1 MRSQDPNARG
11 LTACLVTDSREPSG
25 VGEHM
30 LALAAK
36 LRPHVRVLFACPP
49 SPTGQLCLDRAVGLG
64 LETLAFGWERPHAG
78 DRFAAWLDARGV
90 DVCHVHAG
98 IAWEGFDVVSA
109 ARQSGVPVVIRTEHL
124 PFVIK
129 DRLRRAWYAGAL
141 QCVDKLICVSEG
153 ARDCFVEADIPAD
166 LITVIRNGI
175 LVPSVRGDRSRIRAA
190 LGLDAHD
197 RVVLTVA
204 RYTYQKG
211 HDTLLDAIPSV
222 LAGAPCARFVWVGTG
237 PLEAVMREAVCA
249 RGLDRHVAFLGQ
261 RHDVPDLMR
270 GADLFVLPSRF
281 EGLPLAVLEAMA
293 AKLPVVATRVCGT
306 EEAVQDGVT
315 GVLVEPDDPQ
325 ALAAALSNVL
335 TKPHLA
341 RRLGASGY
349 ARVKRAFEASRMA
362 QATLALYRELLDRS
376 VQFRGAHQ
384 PAAIIR
390 HQPADPCHPLTLNRT
405 GRGWR

>member
-1 MRSQDPNARG
+1 MRYWDPNVRG
-11 LTACLVTDSREPSG
+11 LTVCLVTDSHEPSG

-36 LRPHVRVLFACPP
+36 LRPHTRILFACSP
-49 SPTGQLCLDRAVGLG
+49 SSTGQLCLDRAAALG
-64 LETLAFGWERPHAG
+64 LETLAFDWDGPHVG
-78 DRFAAWLDARGV
+78 DRFTSWLAARRV

-98 IAWEGFDVVSA
+98 VAWEGFDVASA
-109 ARQSGVPVVIRTEHL
+109 ARQSGIPVVIRTEHL

-129 DRLRRAWYAGAL
+129 NRVRRTWYADAL
-141 QCVDKLICVSEG
+141 RSVDKLICVSEG
-153 ARDCFVEADIPAD
+153 ARDSFVEAGISAD

-175 LVPSVRGDRSRIRAA
+175 LVSSVRGDRSRIRAA
-190 LGLDAHD
+190 VGLDAHD
-197 RVVLTVA
+197 QMVLTVA

-211 HDTLLDAIPSV
+211 HDILLDAIPSV
-222 LAGAPCARFVWVGTG
+222 LAGAPRARFVWVGTG

-249 RGLDRHVAFLGQ
+249 RGLDRHVLFLGQ

-335 TKPHLA
+335 TEPHLA
-341 RRLGASGY
+341 TRLGVSGY

-362 QATLALYRELLDRS
+362 QETLALYRELLDRS

-384 PAAIIR
+384 PA
-390 HQPADPCHPLTLNRT
+390 DPYPTVTLNSL
-405 GRGWR
+405 GAHAGGDKEP